1 MKWLERNRMR
11 LMLIGVMAIIVL
23 GGGSAKADFT
33 FGEPVNLG
41 SPVNSENGEEGPTIS
56 PDGLELYFVS
66 DRPAPGLHAWA
77 NLWVAKRPTQH
88 DNWDEPVLLGPEI
101 NSAYRDDWPH
111 LSPDGLELYF
121 MSDRPGGYGPSPTDI
136 VDIWVSRRS
145 ALSEPWG
152 TAVNLGLPV
161 NSADYYECSASIT
174 ADGLEIF
181 LSRETHYGLP
191 DLWSASRATCDDP
204 WNEPASLGP
213 IVNSSASDTVSCVSS
228 DGLLLCFSSPGLG
241 SALRSGG
248 CGGPDIWVTTR
259 PTRNDPWKQPWNPGP
274 PLNTASTECCPN
286 ISPDGRW
293 LYFSDFWWES
303 EQEVRPGGHGS
314 DDLWKA
320 PIIPIVDFNGD
331 GIVDAADMSIMVD
344 HWGEDYSLCDI
355 GPMPWGDGIV
365 DVLDLVVLTEYI
377 EPIDRTLI
385 AHWELDEIEGDIAQD
400 STVGN
405 NDADVFGNPTWQ
417 PDGGKEGGALQF
429 DGVDDYINTPFVF
442 NPKDGSFSVFA
453 WIKGGAPGQVIISQ
467 ADVEGQ
473 SAIESG
479 GTWLGISPSDGK
491 LMTGL
496 MSIFF
501 GTLESESVVTDEQ
514 WHHVGLVYDYTTMK
528 RHLYVDG
535 TEVAVDDSVVAGVK
549 STAGLYIGAGQTL
562 EAGTFFSG
570 LIDDVRIYN
579 QALTAEEIAVLAQ

>member
-11 LMLIGVMAIIVL
+11 LVLVGIVAGIVFS
-23 GGGSAKADFT
+23 GGRAKADFT

-41 SPVNSENGEEGPTIS
+41 SPVNSEHGEEGPTIS

-88 DNWDEPVLLGPEI
+88 DDWDEPVLLGREI
-101 NSAYRDDWPH
+101 NSSYRDDWPH

-121 MSDRPGGYGPSPTDI
+121 MSNRPSGYGPSPTY
-136 VDIWVSRRS
+136 DIWVSRRS

-181 LSRETHYGLP
+181 LSRETTYGLP
-191 DLWSASRATCDDP
+191 DLWSARRATCDEP

-241 SALRSGG
+241 SALRPGG

-293 LYFSDFWWES
+293 LYFSDFWWKS
-303 EQEVRPGGHGS
+303 EQEVRPSGYGS

-355 GPMPWGDGIV
+355 GPMPWGDGVV
-365 DVLDLVVLTEYI
+365 DVQDLIVLTEHLF
-377 EPIDRTLI
+377 EEALPIGLI
-385 AHWELDEIEGDIAQD
+385 GYWKLNETEGNIAYD
-400 STVGN
+400 STRT
-405 NDADVFGNPTWQ
+405 NDAVVLGHPLWNP
-417 PDGGKEGGALQF
+417 EGGIVNGAISF
-429 DGVDDYINTPFVF
+429 DGIDNYISTDFVLD
-442 NPKDGSFSVFA
+442 PSWGAFSVFV
-453 WIKGGAPGQVIISQ
+453 WIQGGAPGQVIISQ
-467 ADVEGQ
+467 QSIANWLITDGEGN
-473 SAIESG
+473 
-479 GTWLGISPSDGK
+479 
-491 LMTGL
+491 LMTELKCTGRSAGPL
-496 MSIFF
+496 Y
-501 GTLESESVVTDEQ
+501 SETVITDGQ
-514 WHHVGLVYDYTTMK
+514 WHRIGLVWDSSHRT
-528 RHLYVDG
+528 LYVDG
-535 TEVAVDDSVVAGVK
+535 IVVAEDTQHGLEG
-549 STAGLYIGAGQTL
+549 SQMGLYIGTNKAM
-562 EAGTFFSG
+562 EPGTYFSG

-579 QALTAEEIAVLAQ
+579 KALTADEIAALAQ